1 MIPFLIKI
9 PLPALISLIFSAVIF
24 MYLFSF
30 KNKKPHLNIYTHIF
44 LSFVFSG
51 IFLIFFNKNDFPA
64 EIVISFSFILF
75 LALIITT
82 YKEYGRKL
90 DFYYFSLII
99 FYTLNF
105 FFYYLLVR
113 YPQAIIKFPWNP
125 GINYVVIIL
134 SVFVALFHIKRQ
146 AHNKLILY
154 SYLSL
159 SSIYIFDLFIK
170 GKYGYWLS
178 ILAIIIFYTLHFS
191 NAKKQVYIPLLNKI
205 EKLKIQVKKQE
216 AQLPEH
222 IRQKFQIMEH
232 NKAKLMDMAYT
243 DKMTGVSNK
252 DKLTSIVRDLINDSK
267 IQKFSILM
275 FDIDNFKTIN
285 DNMGHLVGDESLIA
299 LAKFGEDSIRKND
312 YIGRYGGDEF
322 IIILP
327 NLDAYEAKMIAERFR
342 MKISQQT
349 KPKFTISIGVA
360 SFPDDGNTFKELI
373 AAADKGLYLSKERGK
388 NRVSHL
394 KLY

>member
-1 MIPFLIKI
+1 LIPFLIKI

>member
-1 MIPFLIKI
+1 
-9 PLPALISLIFSAVIF
+9 